1 VIPYDR
7 LPKQIPSLQE
17 RLYSQSS
24 IGLIAYIQRPDLET
38 RMAILQKKAEYGNIR
53 LLRDVVEYITYNY
66 TSNIRNYTSNIRKL
80 EGVLILAVAYI
91 WLILLFG
98 V

>member
-24 IGLIAYIQRPDLET
+24 IGLIADIQRPDLET

-53 LLRDVVEYITYNY
+53 LLRDVVEYITYNHTY
-66 TSNIRNYTSNIRKL
+66 SIRNYTYNSWKL
-80 EGVLILAVAYI
+80 EGELIRAVAYI
-91 WLILLFG
+91 WLILLFW